1 MAEKQDKQDEKATG
15 TVTKNV
21 EVETTVDDPQAPRE
35 DTVARER
42 STSPVP
48 RVGDTWESMD
58 PRNEEEKGP
67 QRRIGV
73 LSRSTGIRCTWRTS
87 RRAGSRISRS
97 TVSSRL
103 TGVSSA

>member
-73 LSRSTGIRCTWRTS
+73 LSVDGDQVHVENKSTRRKSHIALDSFKPPHWRFI
-87 RRAGSRISRS
+87 G
-97 TVSSRL
+97 
-103 TGVSSA
+103 